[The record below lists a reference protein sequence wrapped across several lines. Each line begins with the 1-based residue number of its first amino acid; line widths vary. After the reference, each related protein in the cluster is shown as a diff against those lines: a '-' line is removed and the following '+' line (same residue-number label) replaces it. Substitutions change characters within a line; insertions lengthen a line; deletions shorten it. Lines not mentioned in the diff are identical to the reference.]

1 MIERHRMESNGKA
14 DFADLNEESRRIWN
28 ANAEWWD
35 DKIGDGNVFQCEL
48 IEPAQEQLLK
58 IQPGELV
65 LDIGCGAGRFTRRM
79 ANLGATVVA
88 FDFSERFIGR
98 ARERT
103 VQQADRIE
111 YHVADATERDQL
123 LGLGKRRFDAAVAT
137 MCLMDMASIDPLMS
151 TLPEMLKPGAR
162 FVFSVSHPCFH
173 STGTGRFSE
182 DVETDG
188 RLSLRTGIK
197 VFEYLTPMARKTEG
211 IVGQPETQYSF
222 HRPLQDLFGTAFRNG
237 FVVDALLEPAL
248 EQKPDTPPGL
258 RWRNM
263 RQIPPVL
270 VVRMRLLA
278 SPDAQATPCR
288 REAPCQTQKRITTK
302 GPEVRSGR

>member
-1 MIERHRMESNGKA
+1 MDSNDNA
-14 DFADLNEESRRIWN
+14 DFPDFNEETRRIWN

-65 LDIGCGAGRFTRRM
+65 LDIGCGAGRFTRRI
-79 ANLGATVVA
+79 ADLGATVVA

-98 ARERT
+98 AKRRSREY
-103 VQQADRIE
+103 ADRIE
-111 YHVADATERDQL
+111 YHVADATDKASL
-123 LGLGKRRFDAAVAT
+123 LALDKRRFDAAVAT

-151 TLPEMLKPGAR
+151 ALPEMLKPGAR

-182 DVETDG
+182 DIEIDG

-197 VFEYLTPMARKTEG
+197 VFEYLTPTARKTEG
-211 IVGQPETQYSF
+211 VVGQPETQYSF
-222 HRPLQDLFGTAFRNG
+222 HRPLQDLFGTAFRSG

-248 EQKPDTPPGL
+248 EEKPDTPPGL

-263 RQIPPVL
+263 REIPPIL
-270 VVRMRLLA
+270 VARMRLM
-278 SPDAQATPCR
+278 PTP
-288 REAPCQTQKRITTK
+288 
-302 GPEVRSGR
+302 